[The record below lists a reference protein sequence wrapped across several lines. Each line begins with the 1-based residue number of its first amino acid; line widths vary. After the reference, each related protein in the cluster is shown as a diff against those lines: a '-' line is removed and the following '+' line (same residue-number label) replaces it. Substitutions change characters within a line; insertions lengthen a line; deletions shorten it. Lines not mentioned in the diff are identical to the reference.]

1 MNIKKFFVSMLVTF
15 LVVLVVGGGLMTAQF
30 MFGTNLSS
38 EITKFLD
45 KSKGDKVNILLMGLD
60 QDKIR
65 ADVVMVVS
73 LDPEMEQINV
83 LSLPR
88 DTRVQY
94 STNRYDK
101 LNHAMGY
108 KNPEETI
115 IRLVKQVT
123 GMPIHYYC
131 EVDFKGVKNIV
142 DILGGVDFEVP
153 CNMNYD
159 DPVQNLHIHLKKG
172 MQHLDG
178 QKAHDMLRFRHNN
191 DMTASG
197 LYALGDEGRIDT
209 TQKFL
214 KALFEQKLKPEY
226 LMKAPRLI
234 DEIYDHVNTNFSL
247 ADATGYVKLLK
258 KLNGDSLQTYT
269 LPGEAKYIGTTSYFI
284 YDRTKTEQL
293 VLEKFGYPEEE
304 AKEWRKQQAEKAN
317 AGNNED

>member
-1 MNIKKFFVSMLVTF
+1 MNIKKFFISMLVTS

-45 KSKGDKVNILLMGLD
+45 KSQGDKVNILLMGLD

-65 ADVVMVVS
+65 ADVIMVVS
-73 LDPEMEQINV
+73 LDPELNQINM
-83 LSLPR
+83 LSIPR

-101 LNHAMGY
+101 INHAMGY

-131 EVDFKGVKNIV
+131 EVDFSGVKEIV
-142 DILGGVDFEVP
+142 DILDGVDFDVP
-153 CNMNYD
+153 YNMDYD
-159 DPVQNLHIHLKKG
+159 DPHQNLHIHLKAG

-178 QKAHDMLRFRHNN
+178 DGAHDLLRFRHNN
-191 DMTASG
+191 NGSAEG
-197 LYALGDEGRIDT
+197 LYILGDEGRIDT

-226 LMKAPRLI
+226 LGKAPRLI
-234 DEIYDHVNTNFSL
+234 KEIYNHVNTNFSV
-247 ADATGYVKLLK
+247 ADATGYIKMLK
-258 KLNGDSLQTYT
+258 KMDSDSLQTFV
-269 LPGEAKYIGTTSYFI
+269 LPGEAKYIGPVSYFI
-284 YDRTKTEQL
+284 YDKTQVKKL
-293 VLEKFGYPEEE
+293 VLENFGYPEEE
-304 AKEWRKQQAEKAN
+304 AAEWRKQQAA
-317 AGNNED
+317 AGNED